1 MFQSNTPLAGIG
13 RFQLKAWNCSPKNKL
28 RAFIV
33 ADECSKGRRMSVL
46 ILDNLSYSI
55 AGRLLL
61 DRASLMVDPGRRIGL
76 IGRNGAG
83 KSTLLKL
90 IGGALQPDGGTIR
103 LGNRVRMGYVAQEA
117 PAGVITPLE
126 VVLTADA
133 ERTALLAALEDPAMA
148 PERLGEIHDRLM
160 TIGAEAAPSRAA
172 SILSGLGFSTE
183 WQSRPM
189 SSFSGGWR
197 MRVALAAV
205 LFSEPDLLLL
215 DEPTNHLDLEAT
227 LWLEGYLQKFPGAVL
242 LVSHDRQLLDRAVE
256 AIVHLD
262 GGRLTLTPGGF
273 AEFIRIKTERALQQ
287 SRAAEKVA
295 EQRAHMQ
302 KFVDRFRAKASKAKQ
317 AQSRIK
323 ALERMPQIDAVV
335 EDKATHFSFP
345 SAEPVAPPMLS
356 LDGVD
361 IGYDGK
367 PILAGVSL
375 RLDMEDRIA
384 LLGTNGNGKST
395 LAKLLAGRLAP
406 LRGRE
411 FRTGNLRVGY
421 FAQHQEDDL
430 VMDDTPYDHLSRT
443 LPKATPPQVRA
454 QAARFGLDA
463 DRVNTKVG
471 AMSGGEKARLLLA
484 LATRDAPHL
493 LILDEPTNHLDIDAR
508 DALVKALAEFEGAV
522 VLISHDPYL
531 VDLVADR
538 LLLVAGGKVTALEGD
553 LAGYALSVTEGS
565 SSSGG
570 GGRENARKAER
581 NDSNGNNKAARAE
594 ARSKMAPLRQAAKAA
609 EQKLTKLA
617 AEQAQLETRLTDP
630 GIYTPAKAK
639 DLADINKRIAAI
651 KRETETAEQAWLMA
665 EAALEEAG

>member
-1 MFQSNTPLAGIG
+1 
-13 RFQLKAWNCSPKNKL
+13 
-28 RAFIV
+28 
-33 ADECSKGRRMSVL
+33 MSVL
-46 ILDNLSYSI
+46 ILDTVSYSI
-55 AGRLLL
+55 AGRNLL

-90 IGGALQPDGGTIR
+90 IAGQLQADGGTIR
-103 LGNRVRMGYVAQEA
+103 LGARLRMGYVAQEA
-117 PAGVITPLE
+117 PGGEATPLD
-126 VVLTADA
+126 VVLRADV
-133 ERTALLAALEDPAMA
+133 ERTELLAAAEDHSVA
-148 PERLGEIHDRLM
+148 PERVAEIHDRLV
-160 TIGAEAAPSRAA
+160 TIGADAAPSRAA
-172 SILSGLGFSTE
+172 AILSGLGFATE
-183 WQSRPM
+183 AQGRPM

-205 LFSEPDLLLL
+205 LFSAPDLLLL

-227 LWLEGYLQKFPGAVL
+227 LWLEQYLGKFPGAVL

-256 AIVHLD
+256 AIAHLD

-273 AEFIRIKTERALQQ
+273 AEFVRIKTEKALQLG
-287 SRAAEKVA
+287 RAAERAA

-302 KFVDRFRAKASKAKQ
+302 KFVDRFRASAAKAKQ

-323 ALERMPQIDAVV
+323 ALERMPQIESVV
-335 EDKATHFSFP
+335 EDRVTRFAFP
-345 SAEPVAPPMLS
+345 EPNKLAPPMLS
-356 LDGVD
+356 LDAVD
-361 IGYDGK
+361 IGYDGR
-367 PILAGVSL
+367 PVLHGVSL
-375 RLDMEDRIA
+375 RIDMEDRIA

-406 LRGRE
+406 LQGRQ
-411 FRTGNLRVGY
+411 FRSGNLRVGY

-430 VMDDTPYDHLSRT
+430 VMTDTPYEHLSRA

-508 DALVKALAEFEGAV
+508 DALVRALADFEGAV
-522 VLISHDPYL
+522 LLISHDPYL

-538 LLLVAGGKVTALEGD
+538 LLLVADGKVTALEGD
-553 LAGYALSVTEGS
+553 LESYSAAITQANS
-565 SSSGG
+565 STKPNTPRKSNK
-570 GGRENARKAER
+570 REK
-581 NDSNGNNKAARAE
+581 AE
-594 ARSKMAPLRQAAKAA
+594 ARSAIAPLRQAVKDA
-609 EQKLTKLA
+609 EQRIAKLQAERDFLEAKLA
-617 AEQAQLETRLTDP
+617 DTS
-630 GIYTPAKAK
+630 IYSAGKAK
-639 DLADINKRIAAI
+639 DLAYINQRIAAI
-651 KRETETAEQAWLMA
+651 KKAVGSAEQEWLAA
-665 EAALEEAG
+665 EAALEAAA

>member
-1 MFQSNTPLAGIG
+1 
-13 RFQLKAWNCSPKNKL
+13 
-28 RAFIV
+28 
-33 ADECSKGRRMSVL
+33 MSVL
-46 ILDNLSYSI
+46 IIENLSYSI
-55 AGRLLL
+55 AGRALME
-61 DRASLMVDPGRRIGL
+61 RASLMVDPGRRIGL

-90 IGGALQPDGGTIR
+90 IAGQLSPDGGSIK
-103 LGNRVRMGYVAQEA
+103 LGQRVRLGYVAQEA
-117 PAGVITPLE
+117 PGGDISPLE
-126 VVLTADA
+126 VVLAADV
-133 ERTALLAALEDPAMA
+133 ERTALLAEADDPAVDPHRVA
-148 PERLGEIHDRLM
+148 EIHDRLL
-160 TIGAEAAPSRAA
+160 TIEADAAPARAA
-172 SILSGLGFSTE
+172 AILSGLGFNTV
-183 WQSRPM
+183 WQARPM

-205 LFSEPDLLLL
+205 LFAQPDLLLL

-227 LWLEGYLQKFPGAVL
+227 LWLESYLQRFPGAVL

-256 AIVHLD
+256 AIAHLD
-262 GGRLTLTPGGF
+262 GGKLTLTPGGF

-287 SRAAEKVA
+287 GRAAEKAA
-295 EQRAHMQ
+295 EARAHMQ
-302 KFVDRFRAKASKAKQ
+302 KFVDRFRAKASKARQ

-323 ALERMPQIDAVV
+323 ALERMPQIEAVV
-335 EDKATHFSFP
+335 EDKATRFEFP
-345 SAEPVAPPMLS
+345 APNQLAPPMLS

-367 PILAGVSL
+367 PVLNGVSL
-375 RLDMEDRIA
+375 RIDMEDRIA

-395 LAKLLAGRLAP
+395 LAKLIAGRLAP
-406 LRGRE
+406 LHGRQ

-430 VMDDTPYDHLSRT
+430 VLTETPYEHLARA
-443 LPKATPPQVRA
+443 LPKATPPQIRA

-522 VLISHDPYL
+522 LLISHDPYL

-553 LAGYALSVTEGS
+553 LASYAASVTEGS
-565 SSSGG
+565 GSSGG
-570 GGRENARKAER
+570 GSRDHSRDNPRKSSKAE
-581 NDSNGNNKAARAE
+581 KAE
-594 ARSKMAPLRQAAKAA
+594 ARGRLAPLKAA
-609 EQKLTKLA
+609 VKEAELKLAKLA
-617 AEQAQLETRLTDP
+617 AEKALLEQKLADP
-630 GIYTPAKAK
+630 GIYSAGKAR
-639 DLADINKRIAAI
+639 DLAYINQRIAAI
-651 KRETETAEQAWLMA
+651 KRETSLAEAAWMEA
-665 EAALEEAG
+665 EAALEAAA

>member
-1 MFQSNTPLAGIG
+1 
-13 RFQLKAWNCSPKNKL
+13 
-28 RAFIV
+28 
-33 ADECSKGRRMSVL
+33 MSVL
-46 ILDNLSYSI
+46 HLDSVSYSI
-55 AGRLLL
+55 AGRNLL

-90 IGGALQPDGGTIR
+90 IAGELRADGGTIR
-103 LGNRVRMGYVAQEA
+103 LGARTRMGYVAQEA
-117 PAGVITPLE
+117 PGGDDTPLE
-126 VVLTADA
+126 VVLRADV
-133 ERTALLAALEDPAMA
+133 ERAQLLAAAEGGDVA
-148 PERLGEIHDRLM
+148 PERLAEIHDRLL
-160 TIGAEAAPSRAA
+160 TIEADAAPSRAA
-172 SILSGLGFSTE
+172 AILSGLGFATAA
-183 WQSRPM
+183 QGRPM
-189 SSFSGGWR
+189 RSFSGGWR

-205 LFSEPDLLLL
+205 LFSAPDLLLL

-227 LWLEGYLQKFPGAVL
+227 LWLEGYLGKFPGAVL

-256 AIVHLD
+256 AIAHLD
-262 GGRLTLTPGGF
+262 GGKLTLTPGGF
-273 AEFIRIKTERALQQ
+273 AEFIRIKTEKALQLG
-287 SRAAEKVA
+287 RAAEKAA

-302 KFVDRFRAKASKAKQ
+302 SFVDRFRAKASKARQ

-323 ALERMPQIDAVV
+323 ALERMPQIESIV
-335 EDKATHFSFP
+335 EDKATRFSFP
-345 SAEPVAPPMLS
+345 EPNKLAPPMLS

-367 PILAGVSL
+367 AVLSGVSL
-375 RLDMEDRIA
+375 RVDMEDRIA

-406 LRGRE
+406 LRGRQ

-421 FAQHQEDDL
+421 FAQHQEEDL
-430 VMDDTPYDHLSRT
+430 VMHETPYEHLARA

-463 DRVNTKVG
+463 DRVNTRVS

-522 VLISHDPYL
+522 LLISHDPYL

-538 LLLVAGGKVTALEGD
+538 LLLVAEGKVTALEGD
-553 LAGYALSVTEGS
+553 LESYAASVTEGS
-565 SSSGG
+565 PSRGG
-570 GGRENARKAER
+570 GSRDNSRRGNKQDKAQ
-581 NDSNGNNKAARAE
+581 ARA
-594 ARSKMAPLRQAAKAA
+594 KTQPLRQAVKEAELRLAK
-609 EQKLTKLA
+609 LG
-617 AEQAQLETRLTDP
+617 AEQAILEKKLGEP
-630 GIYTPAKAK
+630 GIYAAGKAR
-639 DLADINKRIAAI
+639 DLTYINQRIAAI
-651 KRETETAEQAWLMA
+651 RRETAAAERDWLAA
-665 EAALEEAG
+665 EAALEAAGS